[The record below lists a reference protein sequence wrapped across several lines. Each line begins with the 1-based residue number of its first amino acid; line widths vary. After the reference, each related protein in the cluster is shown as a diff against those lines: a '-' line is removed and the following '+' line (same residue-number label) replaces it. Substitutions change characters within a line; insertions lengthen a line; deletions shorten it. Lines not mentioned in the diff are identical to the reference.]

1 MDGWSACDMKAH
13 HHNGVRHDARKK
25 NQAARSVET
34 VIAQDSR
41 ARAAQ
46 TEAHTGD
53 FGSSAH
59 VENCGRGPCRVFFV
73 SQCS

>member
-25 NQAARSVET
+25 NQAARALRRQLYAV
-34 VIAQDSR
+34 AQDARRTNRSR
-41 ARAAQ
+41 AHA
-46 TEAHTGD
+46 GD

-59 VENCGRGPCRVFFV
+59 AENCGRGPC
-73 SQCS
+73 